1 VGWLPGYKRV
11 FAFLVLL
18 VIGIAL
24 LAPVGVLAQDRVV
37 EEVVTLRVDGPIVP
51 VVAEYLDRGISEAE
65 RRGAVCVIE
74 LSTPG
79 GLYDTTQ
86 KIVRR
91 ILNAHVPVVVYVSP
105 AGSWASSAGTFI
117 TISAHVAAMAPGSRI
132 GAAHPVAG
140 GGEELSGAQEEKITQ
155 DAAAWVRSLAEMR
168 DRNAEKAELTVTESR
183 SYTDKEALEYGL
195 IDLRVQDLNELLAAI
210 DGRRVTLNSGDEVLL
225 STAGAV
231 PERKDMTRV
240 ERILHTLS
248 NPNLAYILLSIGMLG
263 LLMEFYNPGAIF
275 PGAAGGLALLLALY
289 SLGTLNA
296 DWSGV
301 LLIILGFV
309 LLALELFVTS
319 FGLLTAGGLIAVTLG
334 SLMLFSG
341 SPAGIGINFGV
352 IAGVV
357 VGIAL
362 FVIIAGQAVIKA
374 HRRRATTGMEGMV
387 GTAGIALTVL
397 DPKGTVLFEGER
409 WRARAEN
416 GPIGADEEVVVVR
429 VEGLSLVVRRRGEP

>member
-1 VGWLPGYKRV
+1 LVFVLEQRYQPLLEPTVSGYIKHYFV
-11 FAFLVLL
+11 F
-18 VIGIAL
+18 
-24 LAPVGVLAQDRVV
+24 
-37 EEVVTLRVDGPIVP
+37 
-51 VVAEYLDRGISEAE
+51 E
-65 RRGAVCVIE
+65 RLQLFNTA
-74 LSTPG
+74 
-79 GLYDTTQ
+79 
-86 KIVRR
+86 
-91 ILNAHVPVVVYVSP
+91 LNAGGDQLKVQVVLKKAVQ
-105 AGSWASSAGTFI
+105 
-117 TISAHVAAMAPGSRI
+117 AATGRAR
-132 GAAHPVAG
+132 
-140 GGEELSGAQEEKITQ
+140 
-155 DAAAWVRSLAEMR
+155 
-168 DRNAEKAELTVTESR
+168 
-183 SYTDKEALEYGL
+183 KE
-195 IDLRVQDLNELLAAI
+195 
-210 DGRRVTLNSGDEVLL
+210 T
-225 STAGAV
+225 
-231 PERKDMTRV
+231 
-240 ERILHTLS
+240 
-248 NPNLAYILLSIGMLG
+248 SIGMLG

-275 PGAAGGLALLLALY
+275 PGVAGGLALILALC

-296 DWSGV
+296 DWIGV

-341 SPAGIGINFGV
+341 SPAGIRINFGV

-374 HRRRATTGMEGMV
+374 HRRRATTGMEGMI

-409 WRARAEN
+409 WRARAED

>member
-1 VGWLPGYKRV
+1 
-11 FAFLVLL
+11 
-18 VIGIAL
+18 
-24 LAPVGVLAQDRVV
+24 
-37 EEVVTLRVDGPIVP
+37 
-51 VVAEYLDRGISEAE
+51 
-65 RRGAVCVIE
+65 
-74 LSTPG
+74 
-79 GLYDTTQ
+79 
-86 KIVRR
+86 
-91 ILNAHVPVVVYVSP
+91 
-105 AGSWASSAGTFI
+105 
-117 TISAHVAAMAPGSRI
+117 
-132 GAAHPVAG
+132 VAG